1 MLLRGSLIRGLVSRL
16 LTGLL
21 DAVLAV
27 EPLDAAR
34 GIDEAL
40 GAGIKRM
47 AFRANL
53 DVKLFQSRARF
64 KGVAACASHDA
75 AAVFGMDSRVHF
87 YFYSRFSCGI
97 AYHRRRSQTII
108 RFNRTICRTILPLL
122 TFNVAA
128 LGAILITIGAI
139 ASAASPPAM
148 GARTTSAPS
157 RTSASGFAPENQTLF
172 APIVE
177 LAPPG
182 PARASRAIAIMDR
195 QLAFQ
200 RKLSFHPALGPSLQ
214 KVVDQLPPRQ
224 STLIRAAALYSKPG
238 VPWTDKPDGT
248 HQISVDGEARE
259 RDYFYTLSK
268 DYHSPDEPACFSG
281 LFGLKPAPGSTPANV
296 SSVTGT
302 LAGELMIDTY
312 GIGGLVDMTAA
323 FFRETYGDLKPP
335 WDVAPGSFNRHDKAA
350 LERFHRQMPHLAA
363 KFDEYFKFDNV
374 LDEFNSAA
382 GPLVLLNMDLEVRQ
396 DALKKYPKLYDFYRK
411 LKPAVTEN
419 SALFDS
425 HNNYWM
431 KTGFDHGHIRLTL
444 MVQNGRLTPF
454 NAALK
459 PAGESVAL
467 NEIER
472 GHYRTASSVQIRSM
486 KMDFGLA
493 NLGFATDYTRDANS
507 VVFANRMDS
516 VPQLVAPPGIHKMMD
531 LIAGDFLRVLA
542 TGNGG
547 MKTEL
552 ASRRLQNGMYDFVGG
567 FSAQLNYSPTLELL
581 ARVGDAIAKEHDEE
595 VRKEE
600 RAFGEELFDAFVADY
615 NDARP
620 AINALDNLQE
630 TTR

>member
-1 MLLRGSLIRGLVSRL
+1 MLLRGSFICGLVGRL
-16 LTGLL
+16 LTRLL

-27 EPLDAAR
+27 EPLHAAR

-53 DVKLFQSRARF
+53 DVKLLQSRARF
-64 KGVAACASHDA
+64 KGVAACASYDA
-75 AAVFGMDSRVHF
+75 AAVFGMDSRFHF
-87 YFYSRFSCGI
+87 HFYSRFSCSIG
-97 AYHRRRSQTII
+97 YHRRRAQTILQS
-108 RFNRTICRTILPLL
+108 NLTICRTISPLL
-122 TFNVAA
+122 TFSVAA
-128 LGAILITIGAI
+128 LGAIVITIGAL
-139 ASAASPPAM
+139 ASAAGPPKTSPPQ
-148 GARTTSAPS
+148 TTGV
-157 RTSASGFAPENQTLF
+157 GFTPENRTLF
-172 APIVE
+172 APVVE

-182 PARASRAIAIMDR
+182 PARAARAIEIMDR

-200 RKLSFHPALGPSLQ
+200 RKLSFHPEIGPSLQ

-224 STLIRAAALYSKPG
+224 STLIRAAALYSKPE
-238 VPWTDKPDGT
+238 VPWSNKPDGT
-248 HQISVDGEARE
+248 HQISVDGEPRE
-259 RDYFYTLSK
+259 RDYFYNLAK
-268 DYHSPDEPACFSG
+268 DYRSPEEPACFSG

-302 LAGELMIDTY
+302 LAGELMVDTC
-312 GIGGLVDMTAA
+312 GMGGLVDATAA
-323 FFRETYGDLKPP
+323 TFREMYGDLKPP
-335 WDVAPGSFNRHDKAA
+335 WDTAAGSFNRHDKAA
-350 LERFHRQMPHLAA
+350 LERFHCQMPHLAA

-374 LDEFNSAA
+374 LDEFNSPA
-382 GPLVLLNMDLEVRQ
+382 GPIVLLNMDIEVRQ

-419 SALFDS
+419 SDLLDS

-431 KTGFDHGHIRLTL
+431 KTGFDHGHIHLIL

-454 NAALK
+454 NAAFK
-459 PAGESVAL
+459 PAGEGVAL

-472 GHYRTASSVQIRSM
+472 GHYRTTSSIQIHSM

-531 LIAGDFLRVLA
+531 LIAGEFLRALA

-547 MKTEL
+547 MKTQL
-552 ASRRLQNGMYDFVGG
+552 ASRRLQNGMYNFIGG
-567 FSAQLNYSPTLELL
+567 FTAQLNYSPTLELL

-620 AINALDNLQE
+620 AISALDNLQE

>member
-1 MLLRGSLIRGLVSRL
+1 MLLRGGLVRGLIRRRI
-16 LTGLL
+16 TRLL

-27 EPLDAAR
+27 EPLDAAG

-40 GAGIKRM
+40 GTGVKGM

-53 DVKLFQSRARF
+53 DMKLFQSRARF
-64 KGVAACASHDA
+64 KGVAACTGYDA
-75 AAVFGMDSRVHF
+75 AAVFGMDSRFHF
-87 YFYSRFSCGI
+87 YFSNSRASS
-97 AYHRRRSQTII
+97 ATEYHRRRSQTIRQSGQLI
-108 RFNRTICRTILPLL
+108 GPFWWLRI
-122 TFNVAA
+122 AA

-139 ASAASPPAM
+139 ASASGLPADSPQP
-148 GARTTSAPS
+148 RTSAPS
-157 RTSASGFAPENQTLF
+157 APGFAPENQTLF

-182 PARASRAIAIMDR
+182 PARASRAIVIMDR

-200 RKLSFHPALGPSLQ
+200 RKLSFHPELGPSLQ
-214 KVVDQLPPRQ
+214 KVVDELPPRQ
-224 STLIRAAALYSKPG
+224 STLIRAAALYSKPE
-238 VPWTDKPDGT
+238 VPWSAKPDGT
-248 HQISVDGEARE
+248 HQISVDGEPRE

-281 LFGLKPAPGSTPANV
+281 LFGLKPAPGSKPANV

-312 GIGGLVDMTAA
+312 GIGGLVDATAA
-323 FFRETYGDLKPP
+323 FFHETYGDLKPP

-350 LERFHRQMPHLAA
+350 LERFHRQMPHFAA
-363 KFDEYFKFDNV
+363 KFDQYFKFDNV

-382 GPLVLLNMDLEVRQ
+382 GPIVLLNIDMEVRQ
-396 DALKKYPKLYDFYRK
+396 DALKKYPKLWDFYRK

-419 SALFDS
+419 SAITDS
-425 HNNYWM
+425 HNSYWM
-431 KTGFDHGHIRLTL
+431 RTGFDRGHIRLIL

-454 NAALK
+454 NAAMK
-459 PAGESVAL
+459 PAGEGIAL
-467 NEIER
+467 NEI
-472 GHYRTASSVQIRSM
+472 GHGNYRTASSVLIKSL
-486 KMDFGLA
+486 KMNFGLD
-493 NLGFATDYTRDANS
+493 NLGFATDYSRDANS

-531 LIAGDFLRVLA
+531 LIAGEFLRVMA

-552 ASRRLQNGMYDFVGG
+552 ASRRLPNGMYDFVGG
-567 FSAQLNYSPTLELL
+567 FTAQLNYSPTLELL
-581 ARVGDAIAKEHDEE
+581 ARVGDAIAKEHDEQ

-600 RAFGEELFDAFVADY
+600 RAFGEEFFDAFVADY
-615 NDARP
+615 NNARP
-620 AINALDNLQE
+620 AISALDNLQE